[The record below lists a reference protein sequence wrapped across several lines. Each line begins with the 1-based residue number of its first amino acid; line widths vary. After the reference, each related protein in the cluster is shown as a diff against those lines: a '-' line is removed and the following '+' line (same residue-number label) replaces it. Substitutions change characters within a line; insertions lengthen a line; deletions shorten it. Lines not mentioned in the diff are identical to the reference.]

1 MKTKTQARTNTQA
14 RTRTQASTKA
24 QAKARTKA
32 QTRPGPKEKRIVSLD
47 LGDRKH
53 EVCVLGRYGGAPE
66 RGKVPN
72 TREAL
77 EALGRRH
84 PGALV
89 VMEVGTNSP
98 WVSRLFAGLGHR
110 VLVANPRK
118 VRAIYQNE
126 RKCDRKDAEM
136 LARLARGDEELLHP
150 VEHRPEGVQRDL
162 LRVKLR
168 DNLVRQRVDII
179 SSVRFT
185 LKSLGV
191 RVGSP
196 NTACFARH
204 AREALAG
211 EHAELLAAVEPSLQ
225 VVDALSAAVR
235 ELGFEIARLARE
247 SYPETELLTQIAGV
261 GPVTSLAFVLTVG
274 DPWRFRR
281 TRDVAAYFGLVPRR
295 DQSGD
300 TDKQM
305 RISKAGDAYMRRLLV
320 GAAQYIP
327 GPFGPDCSLRRC
339 GLKLAARGGQSAKKK
354 AAVAVARKLAVLMLS
369 LLKNGALYEPLRA
382 A

>member
-1 MKTKTQARTNTQA
+1 MKTKTK
-14 RTRTQASTKA
+14 TKS
-24 QAKARTKA
+24 KATER
-32 QTRPGPKEKRIVSLD
+32 EIVGLD

-53 EVCVLGRYGGAPE
+53 EVCVLARGGGE
-66 RGKVPN
+66 VWKGEVDN
-72 TREAL
+72 TREAMG
-77 EALGRRH
+77 ALSREHR
-84 PGALV
+84 GALV
-89 VMEVGTNSP
+89 VMEVGMNSP
-98 WVSRLFAGLGHR
+98 WVSRYFQGLGHR
-110 VLVANPRK
+110 VVVANPRK

-126 RKCDRKDAEM
+126 RKSDRKDAEM
-136 LARLARGDEELLHP
+136 LARLARSDEELLHP
-150 VEHRPEGVQRDL
+150 VEHRPEEVQRDL

-196 NTACFARH
+196 NTECFARH
-204 AREALAG
+204 ARKALAG
-211 EHAELLAAVEPSLQ
+211 EHAVLLAAVEPSLR
-225 VVDALSAAVR
+225 VVDALTAAVR
-235 ELGFEIARLARE
+235 ELDFEIGRLARE
-247 SYPETELLTQIAGV
+247 GYPETGLLTQIAGV
-261 GPVTSLAFVLTVG
+261 GPITSLAFVLTVG
-274 DPWRFRR
+274 DPSRFGRS
-281 TRDVAAYFGLVPRR
+281 RDVAAYFGLVPRR

-320 GAAQYIP
+320 GAAQYIL

-369 LLKNGALYEPLRA
+369 LLKNGALYEPLRRA